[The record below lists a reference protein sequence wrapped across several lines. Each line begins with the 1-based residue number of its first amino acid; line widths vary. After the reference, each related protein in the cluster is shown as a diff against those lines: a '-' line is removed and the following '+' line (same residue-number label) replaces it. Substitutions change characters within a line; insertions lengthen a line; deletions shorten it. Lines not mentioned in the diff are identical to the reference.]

1 MTKTCI
7 WLLALW
13 MGMGTV
19 ALAQDGSAAD
29 RTQMRAEMV
38 KKQAEKLAKDF
49 DLTGETKTNFVA
61 LYGQYQNDLMRK
73 PSGTFRQK
81 REAEG
86 DDEKKELTDE
96 EATKRVDAFFA
107 QQEEMIVQMQKRLE
121 VQKQYRAEFAKIL
134 TPQQLA
140 KVFSRSNGEGRMRNG
155 SNGGSQW
162 NGNRPNMPRPGGF

>member
-1 MTKTCI
+1 MKKTCI

-49 DLTGETKTNFVA
+49 DLTGETKTSFVA

-73 PSGTFRQK
+73 PSGTFRQ
-81 REAEG
+81 
-86 DDEKKELTDE
+86 
-96 EATKRVDAFFA
+96 
-107 QQEEMIVQMQKRLE
+107 
-121 VQKQYRAEFAKIL
+121 
-134 TPQQLA
+134 
-140 KVFSRSNGEGRMRNG
+140 
-155 SNGGSQW
+155 
-162 NGNRPNMPRPGGF
+162 